1 MIYSDLH
8 CDSVTRCYEKDE
20 SLFDSRGH
28 INYFK
33 VKQLTKYKQCFALFI
48 DDSKRGNAAFSYFKK
63 LVEFY
68 EREIEK
74 IRCENLTAVLTAENG
89 ACLGGD
95 SDNIHF
101 LEEKGVRML
110 TLTWNGVNELASG
123 CSDDM
128 GGLNPF
134 GKEVISKMEKR
145 GVLVD
150 VSHLNE
156 KSFYDVAAFART
168 PLVAS
173 HSNCFSLVPHKRNLK
188 DEQIKLIIES
198 DGLIGLCFHMPFLLN
213 GDAGS
218 FEMLYRNIYHIL
230 SMGGEN
236 SVCFG
241 SDFDGG
247 NPESVLDSL
256 QKVKNLYAYLKGRG
270 LDEKILQK
278 IFYTNAE
285 KVFLKA
291 T

>member
-8 CDSVTRCYEKDE
+8 CDSMTRCFEKGE
-20 SLFDSRGH
+20 SLFDLKGH

-33 VKQLTKYKQCFALFI
+33 IRQFKKYKQCFALFV
-48 DDSKRGNAAFSYFKK
+48 DDSKRGKPAFSYFKK

-68 EREIEK
+68 ESEIEK

-95 SDNIHF
+95 VDNLHF
-101 LEEKGVRML
+101 LADKGVRML
-110 TLTWNGVNELASG
+110 TLTWNGENELASG
-123 CSDDM
+123 CSDDEA
-128 GGLNPF
+128 GLKPF
-134 GKEVISKMEKR
+134 GKRVITEMEKR

-150 VSHLNE
+150 ISHLNE
-156 KSFYDVAAFART
+156 KSFYAVASFVST
-168 PLVAS
+168 PLIAS

-188 DEQIKLIIES
+188 DEQIKLIIQS
-198 DGLIGLCFHMPFLLN
+198 GGLIGMCFHKPFLVN
-213 GDAGS
+213 DDNGS

-236 SVCFG
+236 VLCFG

-247 NPESVLDSL
+247 NPESSIDSL
-256 QKVKNLYAYLKGRG
+256 HKVKNLYAYLKGRG
-270 LDEKILQK
+270 LNEEILRK
-278 IFYTNAE
+278 IFYSNAE